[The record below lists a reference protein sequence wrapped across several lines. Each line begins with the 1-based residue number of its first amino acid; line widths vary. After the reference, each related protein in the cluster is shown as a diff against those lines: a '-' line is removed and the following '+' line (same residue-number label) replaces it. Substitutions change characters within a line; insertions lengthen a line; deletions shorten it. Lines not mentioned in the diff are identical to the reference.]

1 MLSPAAFVAFSAL
14 SLSVL
19 PLATADD
26 ARSCSTG
33 YESLDPS
40 LFKLKDV
47 PNNYYS
53 SLSKIFEN
61 SGKNVSVPDV
71 LDSGNRD
78 LVKESN
84 SGTTIE
90 LWAWNS
96 GDESTEKWYPQGIT
110 SSGDALGS
118 GEWES
123 REAWLVSWY
132 QNQGQKNVRISF
144 VDRST
149 HKYRHALLVE
159 PTSDSNFTSVPIH
172 AGGIVWYGNALYV
185 VDTKDGLRVFDLDN
199 IWEVDI
205 GDGLGRQSSGE
216 YTANSY
222 RYVIPQVRWTAEQ
235 PSTSFQ
241 HSWVSLDRSTTPDS
255 LLIGEYA
262 TTDVDTPIRLVRYS
276 LDYTTRELKTS
287 SGVATSTFAH
297 CVDILRMQ
305 GGFSMNSTYYLDR
318 SNGKSTGGDLFT
330 WKVGE
335 DTPSEQTSNFL
346 PGPEDLSYNPSRGEY
361 YTVNEHPGERYI
373 AVYKI

>member
-1 MLSPAAFVAFSAL
+1 MYVHIQGCALLREQLICCNYKAKMLSPAAFVAFSAL

-222 RYVIPQVRWTAEQ
+222 RYVIPQVR
-235 PSTSFQ
+235 
-241 HSWVSLDRSTTPDS
+241 
-255 LLIGEYA
+255 
-262 TTDVDTPIRLVRYS
+262 
-276 LDYTTRELKTS
+276 
-287 SGVATSTFAH
+287 
-297 CVDILRMQ
+297 
-305 GGFSMNSTYYLDR
+305 
-318 SNGKSTGGDLFT
+318 
-330 WKVGE
+330 
-335 DTPSEQTSNFL
+335 
-346 PGPEDLSYNPSRGEY
+346 
-361 YTVNEHPGERYI
+361 
-373 AVYKI
+373 